1 MIATGVSGLSQS
13 SQPTGWRIVSEASE
27 QGSARPTRFN
37 RVHALARGD
46 PAGVWRRAK
55 RPDRRQLQLA
65 RIHGASQL
73 QLEFRDRVRLELGF
87 ELQITHRVP

>member
-27 QGSARPTRFN
+27 QGSARPTGQP
-37 RVHALARGD
+37 VDALAHGD